1 MTRILFNVL
10 LCLQPLWIGAT
21 DKGDT
26 TVWRSP
32 FSLPNPVIRLY
43 CTPQQTFVKNINRE
57 FNTTAKGTTSIYNK
71 HGNVTVNT
79 WNEKKVKFEIT
90 ITVNSGSQSDASKVL
105 DQLNVNFINTNGYVK
120 AETVI
125 GTLDANRLQDF
136 KVNYKVW
143 IPTDNQLE
151 LSNRYGDSELGNLNG
166 NLTANIKFGDLKTG
180 NVLAD
185 INLKTEFCKA
195 VIPSVQNLYGWA
207 NDGQIILDNAK
218 MVQLETE
225 RSSCTFRRAEDIR
238 LTSRFDQVDIGVA
251 GNIIMH
257 TKYGSCNV
265 LSVNSMI
272 VTSCHSK
279 TVVDHVSKSM
289 NADLQSGGLEI
300 KNVQNGFD
308 KLELS
313 ANNAMVKVNMDETS
327 YCYELSGNN
336 TRINLPTSE
345 SATTTAGPSAVKI
358 NSLSGSFTKQGC
370 FGETSTQSKITA
382 KMNNGALVL
391 H

>member
-1 MTRILFNVL
+1 MLPV
-10 LCLQPLWIGAT
+10 WVGAT
-21 DKGDT
+21 N
-26 TVWRSP
+26 RSETMGTRGVP
-32 FSLPNPVIRLY
+32 AQPVPALCRCY
-43 CTPQQTFVKNINRE
+43 TPQQTFVKNINRE

-79 WNEKKVKFEIT
+79 WAEKKVKFEIT
-90 ITVNSGSQSDASKVL
+90 ITVNAGNPSDASKVL

-125 GTLDANRLQDF
+125 GTLDADRLQDF

-166 NLTANIKFGDLKTG
+166 NLTANIKYGDLKTG

-185 INLKTEFCKA
+185 VNLKTEFCKA

-207 NDGQIILDNAK
+207 NDGQVILDNAK

-225 RSSCTFRRAEDIR
+225 RSTCTFRRAEDIR

-251 GNIIMH
+251 SNIIVH

-265 LSVNSMI
+265 LSARSMI

-279 TVVDHVSKSM
+279 TVVDHVSQSM

-300 KNVQNGFD
+300 KNVQNGFE

-313 ANNAMVKVNMDETS
+313 ASNAVVKVNLDQAS

-336 TRINLPTSE
+336 TRINLPSSE
-345 SATTTAGPSAVKI
+345 TATTSAAPSAVKVS
-358 NSLSGSFTKQGC
+358 SLTGSFTKQGC
-370 FGETSTQSKITA
+370 FGETNTQSKITA

>member
-1 MTRILFNVL
+1 MLPFGV
-10 LCLQPLWIGAT
+10 GAT
-21 DKGDT
+21 N
-26 TVWRSP
+26 RSDITGNWSVP
-32 FSLPNPVIRLY
+32 ALPDPALH
-43 CTPQQTFVKNINRE
+43 CCCSPQQTFVKNINRE

-71 HGNVTVNT
+71 HGNVSVNT

-90 ITVNSGSQSDASKVL
+90 ITVNSGNQSDANKVL

-143 IPTDNQLE
+143 IPADNQLE

-207 NDGQIILDNAK
+207 NDGQVILDNAK

-225 RSSCTFRRAEDIR
+225 RSTCTFRRAEDIR

-251 GNIIMH
+251 GNVIVH

-265 LSVNSMI
+265 ISARSMI
-272 VTSCHSK
+272 ITSCHSK
-279 TVVDHVSKSM
+279 TVVDHVSQSM

-300 KNVQNGFD
+300 KNVQNGFE

-313 ANNAMVKVNMDETS
+313 ASNAMVKVNLDQTS

-345 SATTTAGPSAVKI
+345 SAAISSGPNAVKVS
-358 NSLSGSFTKQGC
+358 SLTGSFTKQGC